1 MTAVADPDLQIRG
14 PRSSRP
20 RHKGWGGGAV
30 SKKNYRLFWPQFG
43 LKIRG
48 RAPRAP
54 PLDPPLDW
62 NAPAGQ
68 LWQMETTPGLTHNA
82 AGPKGACPRDSW
94 PFVFLFSSQAKR
106 KPAGIMIY
114 KTSYI
119 LIIIPSVATYA
130 THRVTCLFYKN
141 SECQLDPLPNFV
153 YNAPKFSFLS
163 LQAQMVSKVSWSII
177 ARITKS
183 LRFYIGDGVGKGLR
197 NRALFFLPM
206 VGRGIIGDL

>member
-1 MTAVADPDLQIRG
+1 MKKPLFQGRVFVETPFLSCMLFGIWLILIKSEVLIMTAVADPDLQIRG

-30 SKKNYRLFWPQFG
+30 SKTNSRLFCPQFG

-48 RAPRAP
+48 ARSPRGP

-94 PFVFLFSSQAKR
+94 PYVFLFSSQGKR
-106 KPAGIMIY
+106 KPAGILIY

-119 LIIIPSVATYA
+119 LVIIPSVATY
-130 THRVTCLFYKN
+130 
-141 SECQLDPLPNFV
+141 DPSCHMFI
-153 YNAPKFSFLS
+153 
-163 LQAQMVSKVSWSII
+163 LQKQSMPF
-177 ARITKS
+177 RHT
-183 LRFYIGDGVGKGLR
+183 
-197 NRALFFLPM
+197 PPPPT
-206 VGRGIIGDL
+206 

>member
-1 MTAVADPDLQIRG
+1 MKKPLFQGRVFVETPFLSCMLFGIWLILIKSEVLIMTAVADPDLQIRG

-20 RHKGWGGGAV
+20 RHKGWGGR
-30 SKKNYRLFWPQFG
+30 SEKKNSRLFWPQFG
-43 LKIRG
+43 LKIRR

-94 PFVFLFSSQAKR
+94 PYVFLFSSQGKR
-106 KPAGIMIY
+106 KPAGILIY

-119 LIIIPSVATYA
+119 LVIIPSVATYA
-130 THRVTCLFYKN
+130 THLVTCLFYKN
-141 SECQLDPLPNFV
+141 SQCHLDPP
-153 YNAPKFSFLS
+153 PPQLS
-163 LQAQMVSKVSWSII
+163 IQ
-177 ARITKS
+177 RI
-183 LRFYIGDGVGKGLR
+183 
-197 NRALFFLPM
+197 
-206 VGRGIIGDL
+206 